1 MARQPSHSRIQ
12 QEYQAAES
20 TALNSTAEALAPA
33 RHQGDSSGAASGERE
48 QPGQRRTEEPQAGE
62 SSASK
67 RRNAT
72 AASTE
77 DDPKLRELGELKA
90 KSKMISKKVQI
101 AQLKAEKALLAD
113 KLQEFTTKATR
124 KGKGR
129 HGAAEKLTSGAE
141 EAEDEGEGEGADA

>member
-1 MARQPSHSRIQ
+1 MAQQGSHSRSQ
-12 QEYQAAES
+12 REYPAGES
-20 TALNSTAEALAPA
+20 TALNSTAEV
-33 RHQGDSSGAASGERE
+33 RHHGESGGERE
-48 QPGQRRTEEPQAGE
+48 LPGQRRSEEAQAGE
-62 SSASK
+62 SSTSNW
-67 RRNAT
+67 RNAT
-72 AASTE
+72 TASTE

-90 KSKMISKKVQI
+90 ASKMISKKVQI

-129 HGAAEKLTSGAE
+129 HAAAAAEKLMGGAE

>member
-1 MARQPSHSRIQ
+1 M
-12 QEYQAAES
+12 
-20 TALNSTAEALAPA
+20 
-33 RHQGDSSGAASGERE
+33 
-48 QPGQRRTEEPQAGE
+48 
-62 SSASK
+62 
-67 RRNAT
+67 
-72 AASTE
+72 
-77 DDPKLRELGELKA
+77 RELGELKA